1 MLNTLEAFA
10 WLAAAA
16 LILKA
21 LDYQI
26 PFAHH
31 FDQFKTPVEVEQ
43 QVKPQVD
50 PFDPGVTADNPATG
64 FEQYWGGVGGE

>member
-1 MLNTLEAFA
+1 MLNTLEACA

-31 FDQFKTPVEVEQ
+31 FEQFKKPVETEQ
-43 QVKPQVD
+43 VIPQVD
-50 PFDPGVTADNPATG
+50 PFDPGVTADNPSGG
-64 FEQYWGGVGGE
+64 FEQYWGGIGGE